1 MEQITWTKIERGIL
15 KSNTGKYRAR
25 ITKTMPDGSPKQFCR
40 DARTLDDAR
49 AYRKEL
55 KGDFKGIKDSGD
67 SDLIQNKIRGRRM
80 RFREL
85 AHTFE
90 SKKLQP
96 PVYDDPDSDDRRK
109 QKGLVRYE
117 DSRRFLNT
125 LIARFGGMLI
135 REIKHQDIEAF
146 KLERLEEPK
155 RGGGRRSIAGI
166 HRELQVM
173 QAVLAYGEKKRF
185 LDVSPFQGDGDDAP
199 LINKSHEKQR
209 ERVLTFGEEATLL
222 NELTSGPTS
231 PIREDRE
238 HLRKTLIF
246 LLDTACRH
254 NELKQ
259 LERRDIDRDS
269 GEYGEINIRR
279 RTTKTSQPK
288 MVPIFTRRLRQV
300 IDERVAVISD
310 NPRALVFGKASVKKA
325 FASAK
330 KRAGIR
336 DFTIH
341 DCRHTC
347 LTRWIESGMSAEQ
360 AMKYA
365 GIKSHA
371 TFQRYLNLSHVAHKR
386 NAELVGDY
394 YAANLVMPDVMTST
408 EAIN

>member
-1 MEQITWTKIERGIL
+1 
-15 KSNTGKYRAR
+15 
-25 ITKTMPDGSPKQFCR
+25 
-40 DARTLDDAR
+40 
-49 AYRKEL
+49 
-55 KGDFKGIKDSGD
+55 
-67 SDLIQNKIRGRRM
+67 M

-85 AHTFE
+85 AQIFE
-90 SKKLQP
+90 TKKLQP
-96 PVYDDPDSDDRRK
+96 PVYDDPESDDRRK

-125 LIARFGGMLI
+125 VVSRFGGMLI
-135 REIKHQDIEAF
+135 REIRHHDIEVF

-155 RGGGRRSIAGI
+155 RGGGRRSIAGV

-185 LDVSPFQGDGDDAP
+185 LDVSPFKGDGDDAP

-209 ERVLTFGEEATLL
+209 ERVLTFAEEARLL
-222 NELTSGPTS
+222 NELISGPTN
-231 PIREDRE
+231 PVREDRE
-238 HLRKTLIF
+238 HLRNTLIF

-254 NELKQ
+254 NEIKQ
-259 LERRDIDRDS
+259 LERRDIDLDS

-300 IDERVAVISD
+300 IDERLAGISD
-310 NPRALVFGKASVKKA
+310 DPRAVVFGKASVKKA

-330 KRAGIR
+330 KRASIR

-360 AMKYA
+360 AMAYA

-371 TFQRYLNLSHVAHKR
+371 VFQRYLNLSRIAHKKNTER
-386 NAELVGDY
+386 IGAY
-394 YAANLVMPDVMTST
+394 YAENFVNHDVATTTSET
-408 EAIN
+408 VN